1 MTEQA
6 STGNAPL
13 EGRRPDGR
21 FAPGNTLGIPFG
33 PDNPPPKSP
42 GRPRKD
48 AWVKELEARLEEKPE
63 LRQALA
69 DVLLKTAL
77 KGSERARLRALD
89 MIEDRVGGPV
99 LHRVGAEVQV
109 VPHSIEL
116 IDRRRSPD
124 PSREEPR

>member
-13 EGRRPDGR
+13 EGRRRDGR

-48 AWVKELEARLEEKPE
+48 AWIKELEARLEEKPE

-99 LHRVGAEVQV
+99 LRRVETDVQI

-116 IDRRRSPD
+116 IDRRRGPN
-124 PSREEPR
+124 PTREEPR